1 MKIAIEH
8 ENGQMTTFGNVE
20 HANFNY
26 HWGQLT
32 TVDFTPRADDDG
44 AQYVNFTGDNARAGL
59 VELFDLG
66 GVKPGRRIPKSDI
79 RKGDL
84 IRMVDHGKP
93 AEGER
98 DYKTL
103 EYVAAEDGD
112 GGYRF
117 NAGEKFYL
125 LDRPKPEL
133 PTVPGSV
140 VRVRLKD
147 GGGVRKITLGNDE
160 HWRGQD
166 INADADMLKRHAEI
180 VEVIA

>member
-1 MKIAIEH
+1 MKVAI
-8 ENGQMTTFGNVE
+8 V
-20 HANFNY
+20 
-26 HWGQLT
+26 
-32 TVDFTPRADDDG
+32 DDDG
-44 AQYVNFTGDNARAGL
+44 GVSTYGDVRYGTVGWDGHLMNLELEVYAQDGMTGQTFAGKDAKEKL
-59 VELFDLG
+59 IDFFGL
-66 GVKPGRRIPKSDI
+66 KASKKGRRIPKSAI

-84 IRMVDHGKP
+84 IRMVDHSTP
-93 AEGER
+93 LPGER

-103 EYVAAEDGD
+103 EYVATADAD
-112 GGYRF
+112 GGYQF
-117 NAGEKFYL
+117 SAGEKFYL
-125 LDRPKPEL
+125 IDRPKPEL

-140 VRVRLKD
+140 VSVRLKD